1 MKFLAKL
8 VTGQIALWRVFWL
21 IGTPQTLIWLIT
33 GAAMVFVPGLPGFV
47 VAFVIGVF
55 AVATLT
61 IPFVA
66 WAIWRSAS
74 NYPRKTWWQTALAWG
89 AKAGAA
95 FWTLVALAT
104 VYGLYDYVLPLI
116 GL

>member
-8 VTGQIALWRVFWL
+8 ATGQIALWRVYWL
-21 IGTPQTLIWLIT
+21 MGTPLTLIWLAT
-33 GAAMVFVPGLPGFV
+33 GAAMVFWHGLPDMFV
-47 VAFVIGVF
+47 VGIIGVF
-55 AVATLT
+55 TLATLT
-61 IPFVA
+61 IPFIA

-74 NYPRKTWWQTALAWG
+74 NYPRKAWWHTALAWG
-89 AKAGAA
+89 AKAAAA

-104 VYGLYDYVLPLI
+104 VYGLYDYVLPLL